1 MQIIDVNDDRYVV
14 QGTVS
19 AQKVT
24 HLTTDQIKNRYSL
37 ADTVLRN
44 GDTLYICMK
53 IIEAEFE
60 DILSNTI
67 RI

>member
-19 AQKVT
+19 AQKAT

-53 IIEAEFE
+53 IIDAEFK
-60 DILSNTI
+60 DIK
-67 RI
+67 

>member
-1 MQIIDVNDDRYVV
+1 MQIINVNDDKYVV

-19 AQKVT
+19 AQKVA
-24 HLTTDQIKNRYSL
+24 HFSTDELKNQYSL

-44 GDTLYICMK
+44 GDTFYICMK

-60 DILSNTI
+60 DI
-67 RI
+67 

>member
-1 MQIIDVNDDRYVV
+1 MRIINVNDDSYVV
-14 QGTVS
+14 RGTVL

-24 HLTTDQIKNRYSL
+24 HLSTEDLKNQYSL

-53 IIEAEFE
+53 IIDVEFE
-60 DILSNTI
+60 DIK
-67 RI
+67 

>member
-1 MQIIDVNDDRYVV
+1 LRIINVNDDSYVV
-14 QGTVS
+14 RGTVL

-24 HLTTDQIKNRYSL
+24 HLSTEDLKNQYSL

-53 IIEAEFE
+53 IIDVEFE
-60 DILSNTI
+60 DIK
-67 RI
+67 

>member
-1 MQIIDVNDDRYVV
+1 MQIINVNDDRYIV

-53 IIEAEFE
+53 VIDAEFK
-60 DILSNTI
+60 DIK
-67 RI
+67 

>member
-1 MQIIDVNDDRYVV
+1 MRIINVNDDSYVV
-14 QGTVS
+14 RGTVV

-24 HLTTDQIKNRYSL
+24 HLSTEDLKNQYSL

-53 IIEAEFE
+53 IIDVEFE
-60 DILSNTI
+60 DIK
-67 RI
+67 

>member
-1 MQIIDVNDDRYVV
+1 MQIINVDDDRYVV